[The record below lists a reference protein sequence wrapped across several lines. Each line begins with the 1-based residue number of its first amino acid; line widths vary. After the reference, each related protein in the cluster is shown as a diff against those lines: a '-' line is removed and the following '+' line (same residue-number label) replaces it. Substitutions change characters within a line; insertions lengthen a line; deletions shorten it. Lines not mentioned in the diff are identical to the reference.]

1 MDTGKYYT
9 FHNINVSNG
18 RMEYMEGERE
28 FMVNS
33 IVFDANAVNLTLYNA
48 NISGI
53 YSQFSSPVVY
63 IENDATSTSKTLLN
77 IT

>member
-1 MDTGKYYT
+1 M
-9 FHNINVSNG
+9 NVSNG
-18 RMEYMEGERE
+18 SMKYMAGERE

-33 IVFDANAVNLTLYNA
+33 IVFDANAVNLTLFNA

-53 YSQFSSPVVY
+53 YSQFSSPAIY

-77 IT
+77 ISNSFF